1 MNIRVKK
8 IEKIRVFEKIRKVN
22 KVEKLSRNNRVVAIT
37 KILIETPNKVIG
49 LNRFS
54 ELLNAAKSTISEDIV
69 IVREVLEKLE
79 MGSIETISGA
89 AGGIKFIPSMG
100 KQAKE
105 DFANELCEALLEE
118 GRIVPGNFV
127 YLTDIMYNP
136 QIVSKAGVILA
147 SHFQNMN
154 IDYIVTVE
162 TKGIPLA
169 YEVAKSLG
177 IELVI
182 IRKDNKITE
191 GPTVTINY
199 VSGTSGRIQQMALA
213 KKCMKP
219 SSKCVFIDDFLRG
232 GGTAEGIRDLLKEF
246 DSELVGTGVLVDN
259 VGIENKRT
267 SDYISIIDLEYNKE
281 EERLNVRPSSFIK

>member
-1 MNIRVKK
+1 MKK
-8 IEKIRVFEKIRKVN
+8 GEKM
-22 KVEKLSRNNRVVAIT
+22 EKLSRNNRVVIIT
-37 KILIETPNKVIG
+37 KILVENPNKVIG

-79 MGSIETISGA
+79 MGKVETISGA
-89 AGGIKFIPSMG
+89 AGGIKFIPQMG
-100 KQAKE
+100 VSAKE
-105 DFANELCEALLEE
+105 EFANELCDALMEE
-118 GRIVPGNFV
+118 GRIVPGNFI

-136 QIVSKAGVILA
+136 QIISKAGVILA
-147 SHFQNMN
+147 SYFKSMDV
-154 IDYIVTVE
+154 DYVVTVE

-182 IRKDNKITE
+182 IRRENKVTE
-191 GPTVTINY
+191 GPTVSINY
-199 VSGTSGRIQQMALA
+199 LSGTSGRIQQMALA

-259 VGIENKRT
+259 IGIENKRT
-267 SDYISIIDLEYNKE
+267 SDYVSIIDLKYDKE
-281 EERLNVRPSSFIK
+281 IDKLIVNPSNIIK